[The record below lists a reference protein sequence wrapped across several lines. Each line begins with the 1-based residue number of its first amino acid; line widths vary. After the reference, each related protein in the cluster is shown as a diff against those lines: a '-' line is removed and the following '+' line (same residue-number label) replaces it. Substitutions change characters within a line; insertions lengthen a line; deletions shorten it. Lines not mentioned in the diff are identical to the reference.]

1 MVGAG
6 SDPALIARC
15 SMPSPDQAAAPP
27 ATLLHILG
35 VSFGIA
41 GAVGGTVG
49 AGILR
54 TPGLVAA
61 QLNSGPLIVAAWV
74 AGALY
79 ALLGALAVAELGA
92 SLPRAGGW
100 TVYARRALGDQ
111 AGFSVGWIDWVG
123 HCAGLAWV
131 AVTIGD
137 YTIGLL
143 PALPVGS
150 KVVALLVLLAF
161 ALIQQLGLE
170 AGSLSQKILSLGKAI
185 AFLGLITACFLHAP
199 VRDLA
204 GLAEPLLDATGS
216 AEPIAASGISL
227 GIGVVFAMQ
236 AVITTYDGWHSPI
249 YFAEEFAEPSQD
261 LPRSLVGGVL
271 SVAGLYL
278 LVNLALLR
286 LLPVSRIAGSVLP
299 LADAAEVIFGAW
311 SAQLIVVLAL
321 ISSFGLVNAVVMG
334 APRILFGLSR
344 DGLFLP
350 QFAAVSASGTP
361 VLGLVV
367 TTASAG
373 LLVIF
378 GDFTILLGI
387 ASFLYVLLYLSGITA
402 LVLLRW
408 REPDLER
415 PFRDPGY
422 PISAAIVWLGSLAFL
437 IAAIRNDT
445 ANSAGALGLIL
456 LSLPLHQLTRR
467 LAPAPPA

>member
-1 MVGAG
+1 M
-6 SDPALIARC
+6 DP
-15 SMPSPDQAAAPP
+15 DTTAPEAP
-27 ATLLHILG
+27 QGGLLHILG

-41 GAVGGTVG
+41 GAVGGTIG

-61 QLNSGPLIVAAWV
+61 QLGSAPLIVAAWV

-79 ALLGALAVAELGA
+79 ALLGALAVAELGT

-143 PALPVGS
+143 PALPVGG
-150 KVVALLVLLAF
+150 KVVALIVLLGF
-161 ALIQQLGLE
+161 ALIQRLGVE
-170 AGSLSQKILSLGKAI
+170 AGSLSQKILSLGKAL
-185 AFLGLITACFLHAP
+185 AFLGLIVACFLHAP
-199 VRDLA
+199 VRELV
-204 GLAEPLLDATGS
+204 GVAEPLLES
-216 AEPIAASGISL
+216 AEAGGPAAVGGISL

-249 YFAEEFAEPSQD
+249 YFAEEFAEPSRD

-286 LLPVSRIAGSVLP
+286 LLPVQRIAGSVLP
-299 LADAAEVIFGAW
+299 LADAAEVLFGAW
-311 SAQLIVVLAL
+311 SSQLIVVLAL

-334 APRILFGLSR
+334 APRILYGLSR

-361 VLGLVV
+361 VFGLALTTLG
-367 TTASAG
+367 AG
-373 LLVIF
+373 LLVSF

-402 LVLLRW
+402 LFLLRW
-408 REPDLER
+408 REPALER

-422 PISAAIVWLGSLAFL
+422 PLSAAIVWLGSLAFL

-445 ANSAGALGLIL
+445 ANSAWALGLIL
-456 LSLPLHQLTRR
+456 LSLPLHQLTRQKV
-467 LAPAPPA
+467 PPPA

>member
-1 MVGAG
+1 VDPDTTAG
-6 SDPALIARC
+6 E
-15 SMPSPDQAAAPP
+15 SPQGG
-27 ATLLHILG
+27 LLHILG

-41 GAVGGTVG
+41 GAVGGTIG

-61 QLNSGPLIVAAWV
+61 QLGSAPLIVAAWV

-79 ALLGALAVAELGA
+79 ALLGALAVAELGT

-143 PALPVGS
+143 PALPVGG
-150 KVVALLVLLAF
+150 KVVALIVLLGF
-161 ALIQQLGLE
+161 ALIQRLGVE
-170 AGSLSQKILSLGKAI
+170 AGSLSQKILSLGKAL
-185 AFLGLITACFLHAP
+185 AFLGLIVACFLHAP
-199 VRDLA
+199 VRELA
-204 GLAEPLLDATGS
+204 GVAEPLLES
-216 AEPIAASGISL
+216 AAAPGPAAAGGISL

-249 YFAEEFAEPSQD
+249 YFAEEFADPSRD

-286 LLPVSRIAGSVLP
+286 LLPVPRIAASVLP
-299 LADAAEVIFGAW
+299 LADAAEVLFGAW
-311 SAQLIVVLAL
+311 SSQLI
-321 ISSFGLVNAVVMG
+321 
-334 APRILFGLSR
+334 SR

-350 QFAAVSASGTP
+350 QFATVSASGTP
-361 VLGLVV
+361 VLGLAL
-367 TTASAG
+367 TTVGAG
-373 LLVIF
+373 LLVSF

-402 LVLLRW
+402 LFLLRW
-408 REPDLER
+408 REPGLER

-422 PISAAIVWLGSLAFL
+422 PLSAAIVWLGSLAFL
-437 IAAIRNDT
+437 VAAIRNDT
-445 ANSAGALGLIL
+445 ANSAWALGLIL
-456 LSLPLHQLTRR
+456 LSLPLHQLTRQVV
-467 LAPAPPA
+467 PPQA